1 MLSKNIGA
9 YLDSTNMTTGMIVK
23 NADAETINGVGIDRL
38 GKNSC
43 VVFARAGVAS
53 PAPSSFTFDVHIE
66 ESDAQGSGFADPTA
80 THDLTQ
86 IVADSTGAY
95 LDVDLS
101 SFKRYVRVVSITTLT
116 GGSSPKLPVAAG
128 IILGG
133 ADTLPVV

>member
-1 MLSKNIGA
+1 MLNKNIGA
-9 YLDSTNMTTGMIVK
+9 YLDATNLSTGMIVK
-23 NADAETINGVGIDRL
+23 NSAAETIDGVGIDRL

-43 VVFARAGVAS
+43 VVWARAGVAS
-53 PAPSSFTFDVHIE
+53 PAPSSFTFDVHLE

-95 LDVDLS
+95 IDVDLS
-101 SFKRYVRVVSITTLT
+101 SFKRYIRIESVVTLT
-116 GGSSPKLPVAAG
+116 GGSSPKLPIAAG

-133 ADTLPVV
+133 ADTLPVA